1 MAVAADDTPA
11 ARRLAVGTTPAPN
24 GALHRSHTPASPLAT
39 LTTPGMLR
47 VGARGA
53 TVARPSRRRSAAARS
68 IPDEPLETIFQ
79 KLMVMKHH
87 EALSEDDIDYLSMTV
102 LVVSRE
108 IGIFSDMSMSW
119 MPICAEKGL
128 LLRNKDS
135 TCRHHQ
141 R

>member
-1 MAVAADDTPA
+1 MSNVAGVNSPDALSPFAIVTDKDIDRADNDPNHIFVRPDPIPASPFYILALPLAVTGAAADNTPA

-68 IPDEPLETIFQ
+68 IPD
-79 KLMVMKHH
+79 
-87 EALSEDDIDYLSMTV
+87 
-102 LVVSRE
+102 
-108 IGIFSDMSMSW
+108 
-119 MPICAEKGL
+119 
-128 LLRNKDS
+128 
-135 TCRHHQ
+135 
-141 R
+141 